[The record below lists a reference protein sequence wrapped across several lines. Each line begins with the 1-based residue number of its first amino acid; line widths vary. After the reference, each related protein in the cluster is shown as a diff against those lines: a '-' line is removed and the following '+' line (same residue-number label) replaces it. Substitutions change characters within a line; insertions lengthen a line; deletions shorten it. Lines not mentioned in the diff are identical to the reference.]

1 MPENDKKTV
10 NKAPRVINKSG
21 TLKMED
27 KVAET
32 KQVRD
37 ISGKRMNRRNRRDRV
52 RADAGPKEFDEM
64 TIEVTRVSR
73 TVAGG
78 RRMRFKALVAVGNH
92 KNKVGIGVAKGNDVT
107 TAVSKASRKA
117 KKSMIT
123 FNMNGETICHE
134 TRTKVTGAD
143 VLMKPAA
150 PGTGIIA
157 GGTVRSIMG
166 LTGVKNLIS
175 KSLGSTNKVNIA
187 YAVIEGLRAQV
198 PRKDWVAYE
207 GKPMLIKQVV
217 AEKKAE
223 IRAKAEAKKA
233 EAKKVVATKKT
244 EVKKTVDAK
253 KAEVKEKVAT
263 KKAEVK
269 EKVEA
274 KKAEVKA
281 KVEAKKAET
290 KAKVEAVK
298 AETKAKVEATK
309 AETKAKVE
317 AAKAKAKATAKK
329 STKKEDK

>member
-1 MPENDKKTV
+1 MPESDA
-10 NKAPRVINKSG
+10 KAPRVINKSG
-21 TLKMED
+21 TLKMDD

-37 ISGKRMNRRNRRDRV
+37 ISGRKMDRRNRRDRV
-52 RADAGPKEFDEM
+52 RADVGQKEFDEI
-64 TIEVTRVSR
+64 TIAIDRVSR

-107 TAVSKASRKA
+107 TAVAKASRVA
-117 KKSMIT
+117 KKTMIT
-123 FNMNGETICHE
+123 FNMDGETICHE
-134 TRTKVTGAD
+134 TRTKITGAD

-187 YAVIEGLRAQV
+187 YAVIEGLKQQT
-198 PRKDWVAYE
+198 PRSNWVMNE
-207 GKPMLIKQVV
+207 GKP
-217 AEKKAE
+217 AP
-223 IRAKAEAKKA
+223 
-233 EAKKVVATKKT
+233 
-244 EVKKTVDAK
+244 VKKNTEKAGAK
-253 KAEVKEKVAT
+253 KAEVKKKVEA

-274 KKAEVKA
+274 KKTEVKA
-281 KVEAKKAET
+281 K
-290 KAKVEAVK
+290 
-298 AETKAKVEATK
+298 
-309 AETKAKVE
+309 
-317 AAKAKAKATAKK
+317 K
-329 STKKEDK
+329 SAKKEDK